1 MTKSGIQV
9 QKRTYQLDM
18 LRRQGKP
25 RPFRFVEDGPVYD
38 SDNSLALPSEAM
50 RVRNAT
56 VSEGVKSPEGGDQQQ
71 REKKRSSS
79 AGEEGEKK
87 KEQEEEEK
95 TSSSA
100 SSSPA
105 EERKEEVTA
114 STPPP
119 AVLPV
124 TPPAVVA
131 LEASTDST
139 HEKSLG
145 SKKSEFHGMDPKEV
159 AEELTMIDNQL
170 FRKIERKEL
179 LKKNFMKPDEALAF
193 NRMVVRFNLVSKRLN
208 CL

>member
-1 MTKSGIQV
+1 
-9 QKRTYQLDM
+9 LDM

-79 AGEEGEKK
+79 AGEEVEKK
-87 KEQEEEEK
+87 KEQEEDEK

-105 EERKEEVTA
+105 EERKEDVVA
-114 STPPP
+114 VSTPPP
-119 AVLPV
+119 AVPPV

-131 LEASTDST
+131 PEATTDST

-193 NRMVVRFNLVSKRLN
+193 NRMVVRFNLVSKRLY
-208 CL
+208 CLYK

>member
-1 MTKSGIQV
+1 
-9 QKRTYQLDM
+9 M